1 MPWKTM
7 TLRGAKGSPLTN
19 AEMDANLQ
27 SVLDF
32 MNGVALPNGPHNLDD
47 YDVPGVYG
55 QNATVG
61 AQAGTNYPIDP
72 VVGTPVAGILKVWKG
87 YPQDGTN
94 ISAHQEYRTYYR
106 NRPTIF
112 YRNKDAGGW
121 GDWVRLATYNEAMT
135 RVALTA
141 GTDANTLTTDNT
153 FYTWATS
160 AVMSGGSNWPPAP
173 ASSVGFMEVVVLQ
186 NGAVIQTVTFRPA
199 TTRRTITY
207 QRCSSV
213 NVWGDWY
220 VVGSISLASDLPTSN
235 CGDVYVDGVGMH
247 SWIGGAY
254 VNVSLPYMGF
264 MAAGQDLNTY
274 LNRGVWTIPTAAA
287 ANSGSNFPIGQAG
300 NLEVFAQVSTGGTP
314 AGYVVQRYTSGNS
327 NQMFTRTY
335 ANSTW
340 TAWKEYADMATALT
354 QTTLSSAADA
364 NTLTTPNT
372 RYIWTNGAVVNS
384 GTNWPSL
391 SGLMAR
397 GFVDVVAMSSSQIY
411 QRFVCTLASNVH
423 PIVFERYGSVGGT
436 WYSWRVAGPWS
447 PTSFSSY
454 APTADY
460 GDLYVDGVGWHR
472 WNAGLSGYVLA
483 PATPKQRE
491 GLGTEWASTT
501 SVLVKPGSCASV
513 GGEVLLDLVQ
523 NSTRVIQ
530 NSGAYSHGL
539 TGNGLLTGARIADTW
554 YYIFLLRRDSDGVVA
569 VCFDSNPTCAN
580 RPSGYTHYRRI
591 GSVRTDGA
599 NNLWNYTQT
608 GNKYTFDPHVS
619 IYLNDTIIAGVVYTI
634 SNGAPNVEVEMHY
647 MGLMSEVTI
656 PTTLY
661 FAYQLRGGGYS
672 GFMQIQN
679 AYDIAYILQYWSAPS
694 IYPPAAAPTLR
705 VRSSNSGKV
714 TLRCQGYT
722 DYFVD

>member
-1 MPWKTM
+1 MSWKTM
-7 TLRGAKGSPLTN
+7 TLRDAKGSPLTN

-55 QNATVG
+55 QNATAG
-61 AQAGTNYPIDP
+61 AQAGTNYPVDP
-72 VVGTPVAGILKVWKG
+72 VAGTPVAGILKVWKG
-87 YPQDGTN
+87 YAQDGTN

-106 NRPTIF
+106 TRPTIF

-235 CGDVYVDGVGMH
+235 CGDVYVDGDGWYTWGT
-247 SWIGGAY
+247 STY
-254 VNVSLPYMGF
+254 VRASVAKVLPTT
-264 MAAGQDLNTY
+264 AHDLNTY
-274 LNRGVWTIPTAAA
+274 TVPGVYWQNQSSAATLANNYPA
-287 ANSGSNFPIGQAG
+287 AGVTCF
-300 NLEVFAQVSTGGTP
+300 LEVQNFGNATLQEISMRTSPFRKWWRVQTGNT
-314 AGYVVQRYTSGNS
+314 TSWS
-327 NQMFTRTY
+327 
-335 ANSTW
+335 S
-340 TAWKEYADMATALT
+340 WKEYADMASAMTHVFLTAAT
-354 QTTLSSAADA
+354 DA
-364 NTLTTPNT
+364 NTLTADNT
-372 RYIWTNGAVVNS
+372 WWSWVSATVWDQNFPPHPVKVGGFIQTYYLSAANIVQIATLNAGGGSRNVV
-384 GTNWPSL
+384 
-391 SGLMAR
+391 
-397 GFVDVVAMSSSQIY
+397 Y
-411 QRFVCTLASNVH
+411 QRQANGSTLTWTQWRLMSPLSTANHLPAV
-423 PIVFERYGSVGGT
+423 SVGD
-436 WYSWRVAGPWS
+436 A
-447 PTSFSSY
+447 
-454 APTADY
+454 
-460 GDLYVDGVGWHR
+460 YVDGLGWHR
-472 WNAGLSGYVLA
+472 WNATLSKYTLV

-491 GLGTEWASTT
+491 GLGTEWAGTT

-513 GGEVLLDLVQ
+513 GGEVLLDLSQ

-539 TGNGLLTGARIADTW
+539 TGNGLLTGARVANTW
-554 YYIFLLRRDSDGVVA
+554 YYIFLLQRDSDGVVA

-591 GSVRTDGA
+591 GSVRTDGV
-599 NNLWNYTQT
+599 NNIWNYTQT

-619 IYLNDTIIAGVVYTI
+619 IYLNDTFVAGAVYTI
-634 SNGAPNVEVEMHY
+634 GNGAPNVEGEMHY
-647 MGLMSEVTI
+647 MGWMSEVTI
-656 PTTLY
+656 PTTLD

-672 GFMQIQN
+672 GFMPIQN
-679 AYDIAYILQYWSAPS
+679 AYDIAYMLQYWSAPS

-705 VRSSNSGKV
+705 VRSSNYGKV